1 MNNLYG
7 HLESCRILAG
17 GRRVDLI
24 GDEHG
29 NLSVEEKGIVLWQQT
44 VWTPKMGEDSVNGS

>member
-7 HLESCRILAG
+7 RLESCRILTA
-17 GRRVDLI
+17 GRRIDLI

-29 NLSVEEKGIVLWQQT
+29 NLTVEEGGVILWQQT
-44 VWTPKMGEDSVNGS
+44 VWTPGVDENSVNGS